1 MRKRTWIVWSA
12 AMALV
17 LAACTTGGGAE
28 ETAAPDDGAAV
39 TEAPDD
45 GGPAVAQRDYR
56 FVVISHG
63 QSSDPFWSVA
73 ANGVSDAAEDMGVT
87 VEYQA
92 PGTFDMAAMSQLID
106 AAVASNP
113 DGIVV
118 TIPDADALGPAIK
131 AAVAAGIPVISMNSG
146 SDVFADLGVLVH
158 VGQTEYEAG
167 LIAGQRFAA
176 EGVTKALCINQEVG
190 NAALDLRCQGFSD
203 GLGGDVTVIPVDL
216 ADPAGAQA
224 AVGGALAANPG
235 TEGILTLG
243 PTGAIPTMGALD
255 EAGLLGTVKLATF
268 DLGPEVL
275 QAIIDGDMLFA
286 IDQAQYLQGYLPI
299 VLLTKFLDTG
309 ALPLGSVDRVILTG
323 PQIVTAE
330 TAADVIAF
338 SEQGLR

>member
-1 MRKRTWIVWSA
+1 
-12 AMALV
+12 MALV

-106 AAVASNP
+106 AAVASSP

-131 AAVAAGIPVISMNSG
+131 AAV
-146 SDVFADLGVLVH
+146 
-158 VGQTEYEAG
+158 
-167 LIAGQRFAA
+167 
-176 EGVTKALCINQEVG
+176 
-190 NAALDLRCQGFSD
+190 
-203 GLGGDVTVIPVDL
+203 
-216 ADPAGAQA
+216 
-224 AVGGALAANPG
+224 
-235 TEGILTLG
+235 
-243 PTGAIPTMGALD
+243 
-255 EAGLLGTVKLATF
+255 
-268 DLGPEVL
+268 
-275 QAIIDGDMLFA
+275 
-286 IDQAQYLQGYLPI
+286 
-299 VLLTKFLDTG
+299 
-309 ALPLGSVDRVILTG
+309 
-323 PQIVTAE
+323 
-330 TAADVIAF
+330 
-338 SEQGLR
+338 